1 MPQKILLFILCLCS
15 FFSLAQSA
23 FVFPDN
29 AKRKIPFEWKSNLI
43 IIPVV
48 IQEVELNFLVDTG
61 VGHTLIFDSH
71 KAQQL
76 GFNQAEPYLLRGLG
90 EQPALE
96 AYQVSIDQLSIGD
109 FHLTNLTALVL
120 PESKFILSKRVGAH
134 IDGIIGHDLFEHY
147 PVLINYPL
155 KYLEINPVK
164 TLKRWKKKNIVSLPL
179 HFFRRKPY
187 VELALPQIGSPEIRG
202 NFLIDMGLSD
212 ALWLF
217 SNDIE
222 FKKTAPVFDD
232 FLGTGINGDVYGE
245 RGKIPKLVLG
255 KTVMNE
261 IKVAYPSNETFK
273 TLRLEK
279 QRLGSL
285 GAELLSR
292 FKVLI
297 DYPSKVLM
305 LKPTIK
311 TSDPFY
317 YNLSGMEVAY
327 EGVQMIKQRMPSIE
341 RKGPT
346 GSDGIEIIL
355 QDRYQLSFYP
365 ALKVTYVRLGSP
377 AQKSGVLAGDIL
389 MQINGR
395 KTHEMT
401 LERLLGILQKQPG
414 ERIRLTVKRDDHL
427 RKFTFYLRSIFSSP
441 LQ

>member
-1 MPQKILLFILCLCS
+1 
-15 FFSLAQSA
+15 
-23 FVFPDN
+23 
-29 AKRKIPFEWKSNLI
+29 
-43 IIPVV
+43 
-48 IQEVELNFLVDTG
+48 
-61 VGHTLIFDSH
+61 
-71 KAQQL
+71 
-76 GFNQAEPYLLRGLG
+76 
-90 EQPALE
+90 
-96 AYQVSIDQLSIGD
+96 
-109 FHLTNLTALVL
+109 
-120 PESKFILSKRVGAH
+120 
-134 IDGIIGHDLFEHY
+134 
-147 PVLINYPL
+147 
-155 KYLEINPVK
+155 
-164 TLKRWKKKNIVSLPL
+164 
-179 HFFRRKPY
+179 
-187 VELALPQIGSPEIRG
+187 
-202 NFLIDMGLSD
+202 
-212 ALWLF
+212 
-217 SNDIE
+217 
-222 FKKTAPVFDD
+222 
-232 FLGTGINGDVYGE
+232 
-245 RGKIPKLVLG
+245 
-255 KTVMNE
+255 MNE

-285 GAELLSR
+285 GAELLSS

-365 ALKVTYVRLGSP
+365 ALKVTYVRPGSP
-377 AQKSGVLAGDIL
+377 AQKLGVLVGDIL